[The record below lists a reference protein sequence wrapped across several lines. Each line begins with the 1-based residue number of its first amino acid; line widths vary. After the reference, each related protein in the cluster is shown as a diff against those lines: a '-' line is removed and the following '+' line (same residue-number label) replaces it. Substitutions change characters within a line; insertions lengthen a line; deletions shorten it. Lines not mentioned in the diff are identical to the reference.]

1 MRLNTWRKRG
11 IIIVF
16 MTLLLMQTWTTHAAS
31 AERIDFTLGC
41 TGLISQ
47 GATITLNRDNTGN
60 NQELFTMTAYDGN
73 GQVLFSQTSS
83 FIVGGGFV
91 IPSGRFFGWE
101 AEPNA
106 NPLSLVISSN
116 AGNGHAEQVVYR
128 QSGICNL
135 ITTQGNFQS
144 ELTGLPDLTTVD
156 GTSSPSVPIGIV
168 PPRVAGNTGI
178 ANLLGVPGYGIVNT
192 TRLNLRT
199 GAGVQYT
206 RIALL
211 SGGTEVLILGH
222 NPAETWW
229 YVQVD
234 TVRGW
239 VSGEYVA
246 LRGNVQE
253 VNIVPGIG
261 ELEPA
266 RFIFYSSGSLY
277 GGPSLYSNSLC
288 QIAGNIEYQIVGR
301 TALSDWYQIQ
311 TNCGGAAVT
320 GWVNTSLGAVRTS
333 GAIRIPVTG

>member
-1 MRLNTWRKRG
+1 MRLNTWRKCG

-16 MTLLLMQTWTTHAAS
+16 MSLFLMQTWTTYAAS
-31 AERIDFTLGC
+31 ADRINFTLGC
-41 TGLISQ
+41 TGLTSQ
-47 GATITLNRDNTGN
+47 GATILLNRDNTGN

-91 IPSGRFFGWE
+91 IPRGNFFGW
-101 AEPNA
+101 ASQPTT

-116 AGNGHAEQVVYR
+116 AGNGYEEQVVYR
-128 QSGICNL
+128 QSGDCSL
-135 ITTQGNFQS
+135 IGTQGNFQP
-144 ELTGLPDLTTVD
+144 ELAGVPELEAVD
-156 GTSSPSVPIGIV
+156 GTSSPSVPIGSV
-168 PPRVAGNTGI
+168 PPRVSGNNGI
-178 ANLLGVPGYGIVNT
+178 ANLLGVAGYGIVNT

-199 GAGVQYT
+199 GAGAQYT

-234 TVRGW
+234 TLRGW
-239 VSGEYVA
+239 VSGEYIA

-266 RFIFYSSGSLY
+266 RFVLYSTGWLYRGPSTYSGS
-277 GGPSLYSNSLC
+277 SC
-288 QIAGNIEYQIVGR
+288 RIAGNIEYEIIGR

-311 TNCGGAAVT
+311 ATCNGEIVT
-320 GWVNTSLGAVRTS
+320 GWVNTNLGAVRTS
-333 GAIRIPVTG
+333 GAVRIPVSG